1 MQTDIKRMNLCCATF
16 FPMQT
21 FNHFW
26 ALWKHRILSWDLKEA
41 AWHPGEVAGT
51 RDSWEVAV
59 RVGDGGPGGEESGE
73 KCLKK

>member
-1 MQTDIKRMNLCCATF
+1 
-16 FPMQT
+16 MQT

-59 RVGDGGPGGEESGE
+59 RVGDGGPGEGRERGEMPEEMKSGS
-73 KCLKK
+73 KRRMQS